1 MTRNLAGVFCL
12 VIDEHNDQHTDSG
25 ESVMTRQVTSSS
37 KSNAENNNFVID
49 NLLAIIFLYAE
60 LFVINTFVLLLH
72 FWRSLRV

>member
-1 MTRNLAGVFCL
+1 
-12 VIDEHNDQHTDSG
+12 
-25 ESVMTRQVTSSS
+25 MTRQVTSSS